1 MNNKVLRKIGLVG
14 SIILIVTAVVGFFVC
29 DDRFFSYLY
38 FTVGFVYL
46 MVNLFVVKNKK

>member
-1 MNNKVLRKIGLVG
+1 MNNNVLRRIGLWV
-14 SIILIVTAVVGFFVC
+14 SVIIIVTAVVGFFVC